1 MPKNKFLFVI
11 FIPMALNALITQEQF
26 MQLSEDKK
34 WGIYSEHIS
43 NYRRIFKAKD
53 EAIEQLE
60 KNADWWQN
68 VAIASTCCAI
78 ATALL
83 GVSAAYVAIK
93 NPRAPRE

>member
-11 FIPMALNALITQEQF
+11 FIPVALNAVITQF

-34 WGIYSEHIS
+34 WGIYSEYIS

-53 EAIEQLE
+53 EAIEKLE

-68 VAIASTCCAI
+68 VAIVSTCCAV
-78 ATALL
+78 ATVLL

-93 NPRAPRE
+93 NPKAPRE